1 MVGTSLGT
9 WHDNFSWNTLKI
21 SFESSLFFFLF
32 YSKKY
37 VIHLQSFF
45 SINEHQTFIKY
56 VENMW
61 NAWILLFR
69 QFKLMQNLSSKL
81 SFYINV
87 FHMFSTFFISIWSL
101 FTENNLCR
109 CITYFLL
116 KNKKEIKNFQKI
128 FLEYSNTNYLDKC
141 PVHYTCGGD
150 SPTTNHWWHHKFITI
165 NHNVIMGPQ
174 TQVLKIWIIAHII
187 NIKISVLYSSTIQKH
202 VILL

>member
-1 MVGTSLGT
+1 MSRIGLLSA
-9 WHDNFSWNTLKI
+9 SPI
-21 SFESSLFFFLF
+21 PPYPRSSLDTGHMTCLKYSKNIFWKFLIFFLF

-128 FLEYSNTNYLDKC
+128 FLEYSNTNYLDMC
-141 PVHYTCGGD
+141 PVGD
-150 SPTTNHWWHHKFITI
+150 SAVKLTSITFD
-165 NHNVIMGPQ
+165 
-174 TQVLKIWIIAHII
+174 
-187 NIKISVLYSSTIQKH
+187 
-202 VILL
+202 